1 MARLNDTDA
10 ITKTPIRD
18 GESTM
23 ARTFRN
29 AKGGHQTTELLGED
43 VPCRREE
50 PMIMAPIFA
59 ISVAKKK

>member
-1 MARLNDTDA
+1 MARLNDTEA
-10 ITKTPIRD
+10 ISKTPIRD

-43 VPCRREE
+43 IPCRRQE
-50 PMIMAPIFA
+50 PMIMAP
-59 ISVAKKK
+59 VAALLIKK